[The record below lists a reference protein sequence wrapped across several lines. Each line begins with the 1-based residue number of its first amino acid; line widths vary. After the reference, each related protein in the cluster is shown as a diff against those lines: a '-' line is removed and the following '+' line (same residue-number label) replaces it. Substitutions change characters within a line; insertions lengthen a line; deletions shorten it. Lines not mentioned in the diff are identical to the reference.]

1 MEPAPVRQE
10 RVRQE
15 CVKQERVRVPHGPL
29 LAALA
34 LVAGLGPAL
43 AQEPA
48 PIPPPESQPA
58 VPFVESLPRDIAGV
72 PGTWDLSRDGTN
84 RRCVMTLS
92 GESGPAGR
100 RLSFPAGCRRALP
113 VLNDIAGWL
122 FTDGTVRLVDKNVRP
137 ILPFTRRADAR
148 SLVAQ
153 AETGESY
160 SLVPLQIVAMLP
172 PVPGAA
178 ASPSSP
184 EVPSTAPRVGAPPEA
199 AIPGDAP
206 PPGIY
211 ALDRYR
217 EPDVCRI
224 ELAADRVVPAP
235 VRILDGCRD
244 GGLTVFDPVS
254 WHFENGRLTLNA
266 RRGHAV
272 TLVPA
277 GENRWRRDPE
287 VGTTFVLHRVAP
299 DAP

>member
-1 MEPAPVRQE
+1 MRSPPYLPA
-10 RVRQE
+10 
-15 CVKQERVRVPHGPL
+15 

-34 LVAGLGPAL
+34 LVAGLGPAV

-48 PIPPPESQPA
+48 PESVPQPESPPA
-58 VPFVESLPRDIAGV
+58 APFVESLPRDIAGV

-153 AETGESY
+153 AEAGERY

-172 PVPGAA
+172 PAPEGALPPSPEGTARPASPETGPAA
-178 ASPSSP
+178 AQ
-184 EVPSTAPRVGAPPEA
+184 AGAPSEA
-199 AIPGDAP
+199 AIPGDGP

-224 ELAADRVVPAP
+224 ELTADRAVPAP

-244 GGLTVFDPVS
+244 GGLAVFDPVS
-254 WHFENGRLTLNA
+254 WRFEKGRLTLNA